1 MPKSQ
6 SLPVKSSRTA
16 DKFVVRLPDGMRE
29 KIADIAK
36 DNHRSMNSEIIDRLT
51 LSIAQDEE
59 GDLTVRTLAQVT
71 RRCEELEQQLAELKA
86 NQGTETPKPGLQLP
100 PRLSIASAQ

>member
-6 SLPVKSSRTA
+6 PRNTSRTA
-16 DKFVVRLPDGMRE
+16 DKFVIRLPDGMRA

-36 DNHRSMNSEIIDRLT
+36 DHHRSMNSEIIARLE
-51 LSIAQDEE
+51 LSIEQDEH

-71 RRCEELEQQLAELKA
+71 RRCEELERELAELKA
-86 NQGTETPKPGLQLP
+86 TLGNETHKPGLQQP
-100 PRLSIASAQ
+100 PRLAIASAQ